1 MKNETLFTY
10 ITYRQYFNKPDSIKL
25 MPIYPQ
31 LRGYTDVMGKVRG
44 TQRTDTKLPTI
55 RLVTLGQLFSTH
67 K

>member
-31 LRGYTDVMGKVRG
+31 LRGYTDVVRNAKHN
-44 TQRTDTKLPTI
+44 TLIMSNLNTI
-55 RLVTLGQLFSTH
+55 FEA
-67 K
+67 